1 MIVTLDTNVVYQAL
15 HSRNGASF
23 YILQLVRTRQ
33 IELALS
39 VPVYLEYQDVLQRD
53 KTLAALG
60 LTKTDVG
67 AFLWLL
73 AYLGKP
79 HDIFYLWRPNLRDE
93 ADNMLLELAVASR
106 SQWLITNNI
115 RDFSVGN
122 ELRHD
127 GLSIGTPAQFVSLW
141 RQNNE

>member
-1 MIVTLDTNVVYQAL
+1 MIVTLDTNAVYQVL

-53 KTLAALG
+53 KTLTALG

-67 AFLWLL
+67 AFLRFL

-79 HDIFYLWRPNLRDE
+79 YDIF
-93 ADNMLLELAVASR
+93 
-106 SQWLITNNI
+106 
-115 RDFSVGN
+115 
-122 ELRHD
+122 
-127 GLSIGTPAQFVSLW
+127 
-141 RQNNE
+141 